1 MPEKKGPL
9 AMALK
14 FEQEGRDFFT
24 AAAEKSGD
32 PLTREIYEYLAMMEL
47 KHMEDIKRIAAQLK
61 EKGSFPEKIT
71 LSATSDKTGIFKEAL
86 KKVKREKVLAQEE
99 VVALRDALALEFKG
113 REMYE
118 KLSHEAKDHNEKHFF
133 DLLADEEQKHFDI
146 IYEYLEFFE
155 QKGLRMQE

>member
-1 MPEKKGPL
+1 MPGKKGPL

-47 KHMEDIKRIAAQLK
+47 KHMEDIKRIAALLK

-86 KKVKREKVLAQEE
+86 KKVKKEKVLAQEE

-118 KLSHEAKDHNEKHFF
+118 MKSIFSTCSPMRNRSILTLFTSTSNSSSKRVYGCRND
-133 DLLADEEQKHFDI
+133 
-146 IYEYLEFFE
+146 
-155 QKGLRMQE
+155 R